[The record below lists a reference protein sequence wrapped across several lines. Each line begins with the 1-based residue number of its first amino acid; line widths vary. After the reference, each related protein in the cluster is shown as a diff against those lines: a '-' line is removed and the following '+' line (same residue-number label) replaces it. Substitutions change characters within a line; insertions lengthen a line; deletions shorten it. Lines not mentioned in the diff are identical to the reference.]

1 MNGGA
6 PSIAV
11 QFEIDDNVLD
21 TTDAKEAAKAALT
34 SASLRRHA
42 AAIRS
47 TVGGERRMGSAPSET
62 AMHPITGMRTVRED
76 GSEIG
81 TLRISNTGPGPTDM
95 RLSSYLKEDGR
106 RMASDVNMQSTIL
119 GPTREPDA
127 AKLLEWAGWIDA
139 VADALDHPMRK
150 SACAAASR
158 RLKALKPI
166 CSALMD
172 EDGLAVRLI
181 AALPGEDVPTVWR
194 GMERLE
200 PDHPTPTSIRSYCT
214 EIPWIAML
222 SVSHRTEVESL
233 DGSDDADTRRELVR
247 IRPIVLF
254 PTPTDDAVAT
264 MRILDQAGRHPI

>member
-1 MNGGA
+1 MNSGA
-6 PSIAV
+6 PSIAI

-21 TTDAKEAAKAALT
+21 TTDAQVAAKAALT

-47 TVGGERRMGSAPSET
+47 SMGIGRRIGCTPSET

-76 GSEIG
+76 GTEIG

-106 RMASDVNMQSTIL
+106 HMASDVNMQSTIL
-119 GPTREPDA
+119 GPTREPDT

-139 VADALDHPMRK
+139 VAEALDHPLRAA
-150 SACAAASR
+150 ACAATSR

-172 EDGLAVRLI
+172 DGLPVRLI
-181 AALPGEDVPTVWR
+181 AALPGETDPTIWR

-200 PDHPTPTSIRSYCT
+200 PDHPTPTSIRSYCSDV
-214 EIPWIAML
+214 PWIPML
-222 SVSHRTEVESL
+222 SVSHRTDVESL
-233 DGSDDADTRRELVR
+233 DGTDDADVEREMIR

-254 PTPTDDAVAT
+254 PTPTGDPVAT
-264 MRILDQAGRHPI
+264 MRILVQAGRNPA